1 MSDSM
6 VPGVTRRSGRPQAPR
21 VHFAAMR
28 LRCSVALVGTISIC
42 SLALLVPAAAAT
54 TTTTTGG
61 STTAAAA
68 SAAAQAAVAKAVS
81 TSTAASS
88 VTVTGSA
95 SQGKQVITLS
105 LQASDSAEGVGSIA
119 ISGAVVHAIRLGKNV
134 YFNANAKFWKENG
147 GTAAANLF
155 VGKWV
160 ETAAKSTDGQ
170 PLAQFL
176 DVTTLFGELFGG
188 DFTSAVFTKVKD
200 TTLHGM
206 AVIAYTGKDQIGGT
220 GGTIYVARTGKPYV
234 VELSSLGGSKGRS
247 LVVFSR
253 YNQPVHAVAPKGA
266 VDIDTLK
273 QSSSG

>member
-1 MSDSM
+1 
-6 VPGVTRRSGRPQAPR
+6 
-21 VHFAAMR
+21 MR
-28 LRCSVALVGTISIC
+28 LRCTVAVVAIFSVG
-42 SLALLVPAAAAT
+42 SLALLAPMASATT

-61 STTAAAA
+61 ATTATPAEKAAA
-68 SAAAQAAVAKAVS
+68 LQKAVMKAVT
-81 TSTAASS
+81 TSTAARS

-105 LQASDSAEGVGSIA
+105 LQASDGGEGVGSIG
-119 ISGAVVHAIRLGKNV
+119 INGAVVHAIRVGKNI

-147 GTAAANLF
+147 GTAAADLF

-160 ETAAKSTDGQ
+160 ETAATSTDGQ

-176 DVTTLFGELFGG
+176 DVTTLFNQLFGG
-188 DFTSAVFTKVKD
+188 DFTTAVFASGKD
-200 TTLHGM
+200 TTLHGTK
-206 AVIAYTGKDQIGGT
+206 VIAYSGKDAVGGT

-234 VELSSLGGSKGRS
+234 VELLSLGGAKGHS
-247 LVVFSR
+247 LVVFSG
-253 YNQPVHAVAPKGA
+253 YNQPVNAVAPKGA